1 MVKRSPPKRVPASYT
16 RIWIHQV
23 VVIHHDSERFERSM
37 IFKSGALLLVIV
49 GAYLLKHLHVFGERD
64 YKVAQGLV
72 FNMTLPCAIVMSFAT
87 NKHDMRMLWI
97 VLFGFV
103 CCLVPLFIVYFGSF
117 RDERKYRAFQMLN
130 ASGLNLGAFCLPVI
144 QTFMGASAG
153 LPVIMMDI
161 GNAMVA
167 TAGALTITRTLL
179 HMDENFKS
187 LPMILRLRNI
197 ARDFLGSVS
206 FDIYMLM
213 LVFMFAHI
221 TIPQPVVTLITPFA
235 NANAFCTMAMIGLM
249 MEIPAVRKD
258 RIELLKVIAW
268 RVVFSVVIA
277 LGAWYLMPFPLH
289 IREILTL
296 AAFSPITIFSTK
308 FTDSLTGNAKL
319 AGFSLT
325 VTAVISLAA
334 MTALHAVLPVA

>member
-1 MVKRSPPKRVPASYT
+1 
-16 RIWIHQV
+16 
-23 VVIHHDSERFERSM
+23 M

-49 GAYLLKHLHVFGERD
+49 GTYALKHLHVFGPRD

-72 FNMTLPCAIVMSFAT
+72 FNMTLPCAIILSFAT
-87 NKHDMRMLWI
+87 NKHDMHMLWI
-97 VLFGFV
+97 VLFGFI
-103 CCLVPLFIVYFGSF
+103 CCLVPFFIVYFGS
-117 RDERKYRAFQMLN
+117 RGDEKPYRAFQMLN

-144 QTFMGASAG
+144 QTFMGPSAG

-179 HMDENFKS
+179 HMDGNFKA
-187 LPMILRLRNI
+187 LPLSLRLRGI
-197 ARDFLGSVS
+197 AHDFLGSIS

-221 TIPQPVVTLITPFA
+221 TIPEPIVTLITPFA
-235 NANAFCTMAMIGLM
+235 NANAFMSMAMIGLM
-249 MEIPAVRKD
+249 MEIPAERKD
-258 RIELLKVIAW
+258 RVELLKVIAW
-268 RVVFSVVIA
+268 RAVFSAVIA
-277 LGAWYLMPFPLH
+277 LAAWYIMPFDMR
-289 IREILTL
+289 IREILVL

-325 VTAVISLAA
+325 VTAVIGLIA
-334 MTALHAVLPVA
+334 MTVAHALLPGV